1 MQYLVNR
8 NQSKDPQYHLRQQFD
23 RDIKPHLLQFN
34 ASTADVDKC
43 RDLFYSLRTTDKKV
57 LEKHYNCTNP
67 LVVRPNLSENVRSAV
82 WGIVLM
88 AEIERD
94 PRQLGEK
101 IGDLQF
107 TYPISGRTSN
117 HIQHC
122 LESLRAW
129 SHNNNVAG
137 GLDETMD
144 SATGF
149 IKSIHQRLNFMFR
162 NNRDT
167 ELGTRRQLGNESRKQ
182 QLIDMFASVS
192 TQHDLHIDS
201 ALVDEMFLLLLEIGD
216 HPSPPYNYPNPV
228 NDRPSLLKSCHL
240 EIVLAVCKRLYPEK
254 KLTRPKICDA
264 IDASYGWRP
273 EHSNSKRNYGDL
285 AVYIVERTL
294 NKEEVKV

>member
-1 MQYLVNR
+1 MNR

-23 RDIKPHLLQFN
+23 RDIKPHLLQSN

-43 RDLFYSLRTTDKKV
+43 RDLFFSLRTTDKKV

-67 LVVRPNLSENVRSAV
+67 LVVRLNVSENVRSAV

-101 IGDLQF
+101 IGDAQF

-129 SHNNNVAG
+129 SHNNDVTD
-137 GLDETMD
+137 GLEETLD
-144 SATGF
+144 SAIGF
-149 IKSIHQRLNFMFR
+149 IKSIHRRLNFMFR

-182 QLIDMFASVS
+182 QLIDMFAAVS
-192 TQHDLHIDS
+192 AQHDLHIDS

-216 HPSPPYNYPNPV
+216 HPSSPFKYPNPV
-228 NDRPSLLKSCHL
+228 NDRPSMLKSCHL
-240 EIVLAVCKRLYPEK
+240 EIVLAVYKRLYPEK
-254 KLTRPKICDA
+254 KFTRPKICDA

-273 EHSNSKRNYGDL
+273 EHSNSKRNYWDL